1 MGLRCRSLSGFG
13 MRGKGHG
20 GSGKH
25 LCAAHGR
32 VRCKWA
38 SKGVY
43 GRWSQWYGD
52 SAYLPTYPLNMALIR
67 RQ

>member
-25 LCAAHGR
+25 LCAVHGR
-32 VRCKWA
+32 VRCEWV

-43 GRWSQWYGD
+43 GRWSQCYGD
-52 SAYLPTYPLNMALIR
+52 SACLPTYPLNMALIR